1 MINIKNMEKEELN
14 PELKEIII
22 RRIESS
28 RLPSNILMS
37 IGDMSDEPMNLQ
49 EVISH
54 VKKEDEIG
62 KKILQMEVE
71 YLKAL
76 KEGIVSKI

>member
-1 MINIKNMEKEELN
+1 MINVKNMEKKELN
-14 PELKEIII
+14 SELKEIII

-28 RLPSNILMS
+28 RLPSNILLS
-37 IGDMSDEPMNLQ
+37 IGGMTDEPMNLQ

-54 VKKEDEIG
+54 VKKEDEVG
-62 KKILQMEVE
+62 KKILQMELE

-76 KEGIVSKI
+76 KEGIVSQI

>member
-1 MINIKNMEKEELN
+1 MIDIKNMEKEELN
-14 PELKEIII
+14 SELKEIII

-37 IGDMSDEPMNLQ
+37 IGDMNDKPMNLQ

-54 VKKEDEIG
+54 VKKEDEVG
-62 KKILQMEVE
+62 KKILQMELE

-76 KEGIVSKI
+76 KEGIVSQI